1 MASILSNAFGFSGSK
16 TSQEG
21 PTRLNPFTLDV
32 HLMSLRCIEY

>member
-21 PTRLNPFTLDV
+21 PIRLNPFSSDIQ
-32 HLMSLRCIEY
+32 LMSLRCI